1 MNWERLKVFYQV
13 ARAGSFT
20 SAALQMNISQSALSR
35 SIQQLEHELRTNLF
49 HRLPHGLELTAHGKE
64 MYQVTT
70 RMFHEAESVEYL
82 FKQEKSEA
90 AGLLRVT
97 TTISLASMWLPYY
110 TPGFTDEYPD
120 MRLVIT
126 GNDDDLDLNLRQ
138 ADVSIRTLIPQQTD
152 LIQDYLMT
160 FTPKFF
166 ASESYLEKH
175 GEPKCMEDLD
185 NHRILT
191 YAGYQVHPY
200 GNSLHW
206 AINAGKK
213 TEEPR
218 RSFLRVNLGPG
229 LLAMAEQGVGIL
241 AMSDQY
247 PAVRNSKLVNVLP
260 EYEGPGTKLYYS
272 YPRQM
277 KGYKR
282 IECLNEYLQKVLK
295 EEGYGAENEEISS
308 VA

>member
-13 ARAGSFT
+13 ARAESFT

-35 SIQQLEHELRTNLF
+35 SVMQLEHEVKTPLF
-49 HRLPHGLELTAHGKE
+49 HRLPHGLELTSHGKE
-64 MYQVTT
+64 LYEVTR
-70 RMFHEAESVEYL
+70 RMFYEAESVEYL
-82 FKQEKSEA
+82 FKQDKDEA
-90 AGLLRVT
+90 AGLLRIT

-110 TPGFTDEYPD
+110 IPGFSEEYPD
-120 MRLVIT
+120 MRLVIN

-152 LIQDYLMT
+152 LIQDYLLT
-160 FTPKFF
+160 FKPKFF
-166 ASESYLEKH
+166 ASESYLEKY
-175 GEPKCMEDLD
+175 GEPKTMEELD

-206 AINAGKK
+206 ALNAGKK
-213 TEEPR
+213 AEDPR
-218 RSFLRVNLGPG
+218 RSFLKVNLGPG

-247 PAVRNSKLVNVLP
+247 PTVQRSNLINILP

-282 IECLNEYLQKVLK
+282 IEVLNEYLQRVLSEEHGPDREEAK
-295 EEGYGAENEEISS
+295 EAS
-308 VA
+308 